1 MKTNTKITQSIT
13 NRDTQSFNQYLKDV
27 SLIPL
32 IDAEDEVQL
41 AREIKAGDQA
51 ACHKLIESNLRFVI
65 SIAKQFQGRGLD
77 LEDLVSEG
85 NIGLIK
91 AADKFDETRGMKFI
105 TYAVW
110 WIRQSILES
119 IAVNGREVRL
129 PQNQIANLRKIDG
142 AKSELESELQREATP
157 FEIADYLDLD
167 MSKVDQ
173 LVVVSKKSKRLDS
186 TLVDDSDTK
195 LSDTLQSES
204 HSDCL
209 VNTEDLA
216 NDIRFRLSKLSEKE
230 RFVITSLFL
239 DQSGNE
245 TLESISNKLGVTKE
259 RVRQIKKVALK
270 KMA

>member
-1 MKTNTKITQSIT
+1 MKTNNKITQSIT

-27 SLIPL
+27 STKPL
-32 IDAEDEVQL
+32 ISAEDEVHL
-41 AREIKAGDQA
+41 ATRIKSGDQT
-51 ACHKLIESNLRFVI
+51 ACNKLVEANLRFVI

-85 NIGLIK
+85 NIGLVK
-91 AADKFDETRGMKFI
+91 AAHKFDETRGMKFI

-129 PQNQIANLRKIDG
+129 PQNQIANLRKIDV
-142 AKSELESELQREATP
+142 AKSQLQSELQREATP

-167 MSKVDQ
+167 TGKLDQ

-186 TLVDDSDTK
+186 TLLDDSDTK
-195 LSDTLQSES
+195 LSDTLV
-204 HSDCL
+204 SDYYTDDL
-209 VNTEDLA
+209 LNAEDLA
-216 NDIRFRLSKLSEKE
+216 GDIELRLSKLTEKE
-230 RFVITSLFL
+230 RFVITGLFL
-239 DQSGNE
+239 DRSERQ
-245 TLESISNKLGVTKE
+245 TLESISNKLGVSKE
-259 RVRQIKKVALK
+259 RVRQIKKLALK